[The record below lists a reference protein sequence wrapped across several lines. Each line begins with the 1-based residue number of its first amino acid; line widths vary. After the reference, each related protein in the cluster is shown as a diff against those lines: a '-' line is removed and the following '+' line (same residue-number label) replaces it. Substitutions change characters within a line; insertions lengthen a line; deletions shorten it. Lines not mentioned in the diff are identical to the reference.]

1 MKTSKKGFSLY
12 LTFLVTTVIFILVSG
27 SYEIGRISLDIG
39 KSSGADAILFHA
51 ADGGLERGLARLRQ
65 KFTDFKM
72 SYSSRLS
79 ENNRIEVRVDA
90 VKERNQINLTATATL
105 YTGKNRIS
113 TRSLSR
119 KGIENKPG
127 RLGIGHFT
135 EAS

>member
-1 MKTSKKGFSLY
+1 MKQSKRGFSLY

-39 KSSGADAILFHA
+39 KSSGVDAILFHA

-65 KFTDFKM
+65 KFTDFNM
-72 SYSSRLS
+72 SYSSILS
-79 ENNRIEVRVDA
+79 ENQRLEIIVEAEKD
-90 VKERNQINLTATATL
+90 RNLINLTATATL
-105 YTGKNRIS
+105 YTGKKRIS
-113 TRSLSR
+113 TRCLRR
-119 KGIENKPG
+119 KAVENKPG